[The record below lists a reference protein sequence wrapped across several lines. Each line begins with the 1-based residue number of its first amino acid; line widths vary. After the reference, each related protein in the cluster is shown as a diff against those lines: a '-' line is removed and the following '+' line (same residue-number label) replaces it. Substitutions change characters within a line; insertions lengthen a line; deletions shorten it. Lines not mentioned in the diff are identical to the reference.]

1 MESPKRDHQ
10 AALKQLM
17 HYVLAT
23 ASYGLQYRLGEGSL
37 KLIRYS
43 DNDLARDVD
52 DRRST
57 TGAIFFLGQSPISW
71 LSQKQKAVA
80 KSSCEAEYMASAAA
94 AAHACST
101 GDNSD
106 G

>member
-57 TGAIFFLGQSPISW
+57 TGAIFFLGQ
-71 LSQKQKAVA
+71 
-80 KSSCEAEYMASAAA
+80 E
-94 AAHACST
+94 
-101 GDNSD
+101 SD
-106 G
+106 FVVVSETEGGGEIIKF